1 VSRHVHQARGLKL
14 EDEARWRSVYPAKER
29 HHQPQWLSRFNIC
42 LASVIRD
49 TEHGSNNKHSILKL
63 CQHVFVKT
71 HGGWNSS
78 IRIRLFILT
87 SCQLS
92 REEEE
97 AMGEEKEVRKED
109 QDRIN
114 RFSRLHS
121 REKLVEDDLK
131 TMQVSSGH
139 AYSSHCCQ

>member
-1 VSRHVHQARGLKL
+1 
-14 EDEARWRSVYPAKER
+14 
-29 HHQPQWLSRFNIC
+29 
-42 LASVIRD
+42 
-49 TEHGSNNKHSILKL
+49 
-63 CQHVFVKT
+63 
-71 HGGWNSS
+71 
-78 IRIRLFILT
+78 
-87 SCQLS
+87 
-92 REEEE
+92 
-97 AMGEEKEVRKED
+97 MGEEKEVRKED